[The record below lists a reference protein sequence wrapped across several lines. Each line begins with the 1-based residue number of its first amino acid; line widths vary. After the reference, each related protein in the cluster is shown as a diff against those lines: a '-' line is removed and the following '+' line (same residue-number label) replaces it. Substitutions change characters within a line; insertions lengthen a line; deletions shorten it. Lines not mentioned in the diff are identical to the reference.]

1 MTPLIYPFLST
12 VGKSEFMNNGFNLNT
27 TPIHYDIIR
36 EIVKNEFPTSLSKS
50 RATDV
55 IALRFSIIAILYKY
69 RHLLGFSLIKIGKVF
84 HKDHATVLHAVR
96 KVKEWHDV
104 NGYEKELE
112 TFEVV
117 RKIMVKHINRL
128 I

>member
-1 MTPLIYPFLST
+1 MD
-12 VGKSEFMNNGFNLNT
+12 KC
-27 TPIHYDIIR
+27 
-36 EIVKNEFPTSLSKS
+36 
-50 RATDV
+50 
-55 IALRFSIIAILYKY
+55 
-69 RHLLGFSLIKIGKVF
+69 IKFDTMINHFK
-84 HKDHATVLHAVR
+84 HAVR

-112 TFEVV
+112 TFDVV